1 MRDEAVVGAEPLLT
15 QVLRAGKIAAPVPT
29 LNDSR
34 SVCRD
39 ELERLPEI
47 YRAIVNPAR
56 YPVRFSAGLQD
67 LRDSIQ
73 DRARQA
79 Q

>member
-1 MRDEAVVGAEPLLT
+1 
-15 QVLRAGKIAAPVPT
+15 
-29 LNDSR
+29 
-34 SVCRD
+34 
-39 ELERLPEI
+39 LPEI